1 MKCLFLYNPQSGKG
15 KINKYVKFA
24 EKELKEKFEA
34 VDVACSEGP
43 KDMEKKAKEA
53 CGKYDYLEF
62 SGGDGSFNE
71 VINGICREDKKPVLG
86 YIPTGTVNDISR
98 SCGIP
103 RRVRRAI
110 KNVKDGVAKKLDV
123 MCVNGACF
131 AEYEISAGAMTSC
144 SYKAPRQ
151 EKIALGKFAYA
162 LEILRHNMKL
172 ADFPVTV
179 ECGGTVY
186 RTNCEFVVFINS
198 RSIASMP
205 VNPKAVLNDGEVEL
219 LLIRQVEKPRWYHKF
234 RAFFKILHFFAFGYN
249 GSKNSA
255 HFIKLKGNSFTVK
268 TSADTVWNF
277 DGEEGVRGDISVKV
291 IKECIELIVPERKAG
306 TKRFERR

>member
-15 KINKYVKFA
+15 KINQYVHFA
-24 EKELKEKFEA
+24 EAQLKSKFGS

-53 CGKYDYLEF
+53 CGKYDYLVF

-71 VINGICREDKKPVLG
+71 IINGICDEERRPVLG

-103 RRVRRAI
+103 RTIRRAI
-110 KNVKDGVAKKLDV
+110 KNVTEGVVRKLDV
-123 MCVNGACF
+123 MCVNGKYF

-151 EKIALGKFAYA
+151 EKIVLGKFAYA
-162 LEILRHNMKL
+162 LEILRNNMKL
-172 ADFPVTV
+172 ADFPVVV
-179 ECGGTVY
+179 ESGGVVY

-249 GSKNSA
+249 NAKNNA
-255 HFIKLKGNSFTVK
+255 DFIKLKGSSFTVK
-268 TSADTVWNF
+268 TSPDTVWNF
-277 DGEEGVRGDISVKV
+277 DGEEGIKGDIRVEV
-291 IKECIELIVPERKAG
+291 LKERIELIVPTRKAG
-306 TKRFERR
+306 AKRFNR

>member
-1 MKCLFLYNPQSGKG
+1 M
-15 KINKYVKFA
+15 
-24 EKELKEKFEA
+24 E
-34 VDVACSEGP
+34 VACSEGP

-53 CGKYDYLEF
+53 CGKYDYLVF

-71 VINGICREDKKPVLG
+71 IINGICGESQRPVLG

-103 RRVRRAI
+103 RSIKRAI
-110 KNVKDGVAKKLDV
+110 KNVTEGIVKKLDV
-123 MCVNGACF
+123 MSVNGKYF
-131 AEYEISAGAMTSC
+131 AEYEVSAGAMTSC

-162 LEILRHNMKL
+162 LEILRNNMKL
-172 ADFPVTV
+172 VDFPVVV
-179 ECGGTVY
+179 ECDGAVY

-198 RSIASMP
+198 SSIASMP

-249 GSKNSA
+249 NSKNNA
-255 HFIKLKGNSFTVK
+255 DFIKLKGSSFLVR
-268 TSADTVWNF
+268 TSQDVVWNF
-277 DGEEGVRGDISVKV
+277 DGEEGVKGDVSVNV
-291 IKECIELIVPERKAG
+291 LKEHIELIVPSRKANK
-306 TKRFERR
+306 KRFGS

>member
-53 CGKYDYLEF
+53 CGKYDYLVF

-110 KNVKDGVAKKLDV
+110 K
-123 MCVNGACF
+123 
-131 AEYEISAGAMTSC
+131 T
-144 SYKAPRQ
+144 
-151 EKIALGKFAYA
+151 
-162 LEILRHNMKL
+162 
-172 ADFPVTV
+172 
-179 ECGGTVY
+179 
-186 RTNCEFVVFINS
+186 
-198 RSIASMP
+198 
-205 VNPKAVLNDGEVEL
+205 
-219 LLIRQVEKPRWYHKF
+219 
-234 RAFFKILHFFAFGYN
+234 
-249 GSKNSA
+249 
-255 HFIKLKGNSFTVK
+255 
-268 TSADTVWNF
+268 
-277 DGEEGVRGDISVKV
+277 
-291 IKECIELIVPERKAG
+291 
-306 TKRFERR
+306 